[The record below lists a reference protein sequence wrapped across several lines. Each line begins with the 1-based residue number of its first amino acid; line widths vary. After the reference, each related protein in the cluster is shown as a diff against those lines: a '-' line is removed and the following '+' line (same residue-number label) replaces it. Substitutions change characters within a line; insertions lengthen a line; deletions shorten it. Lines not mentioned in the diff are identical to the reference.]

1 MTGVPG
7 PAGPRSPCLSSGSCG
22 TRTPGSARLYT
33 RKSMDPSLPHPK
45 ASPLSRMHPNGSQ
58 PQPFFPPWPPQKPAA
73 YETWT
78 PCHCMLRLVL
88 IQTHL
93 PPLQR
98 TQQRTQRQQQRRAM
112 QVARCC
118 PHSTSPRFPHS
129 PPSGRPAQRPPR
141 RRRFR
146 AHSRGRRQTTAPT
159 CPRRRRPR
167 RSPSRRR
174 RPRPRRH
181 RSRRARAARS

>member
-7 PAGPRSPCLSSGSCG
+7 PAGPRSRCLSSGSCG

-33 RKSMDPSLPHPK
+33 RKPMDPSLPHPK
-45 ASPLSRMHPNGSQ
+45 ASPLSRVHPKGSQ
-58 PQPFFPPWPPQKPAA
+58 PQPLFPPWPPQKPAA

-78 PCHCMLRLVL
+78 PCHCMLRPVL

-98 TQQRTQRQQQRRAM
+98 TQQRTQRRRAT

-118 PHSTSPRFPHS
+118 PRSTSPRFPHS

-141 RRRFR
+141 RRRCR

-181 RSRRARAARS
+181 RPRRARAARS